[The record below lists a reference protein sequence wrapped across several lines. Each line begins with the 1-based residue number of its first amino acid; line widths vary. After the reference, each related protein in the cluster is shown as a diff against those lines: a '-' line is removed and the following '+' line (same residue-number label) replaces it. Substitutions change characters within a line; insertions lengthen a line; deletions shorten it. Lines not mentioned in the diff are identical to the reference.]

1 MSRRSPRATYL
12 RWVVGLVPI
21 AVLLGIWQLV
31 GKSASGSTP
40 VPSSWW
46 PAFKTIEESGQLWV
60 ALGKTMRL
68 YGEGLVVSTILGVA
82 FGIALGSSKVASRG
96 LSPLLEFLRATP
108 AAAIVPG
115 LLILFHANTRT
126 ELLIVVYGSIW
137 PILLNTA
144 AARAALPPLRLE
156 VGYSMGLT
164 WWERMRKLVLPTLIP
179 EIVVGVRVAASICL
193 IVSLLVDYLVATGG
207 IGYLLVQYQQTYQG
221 SSAFALLAVVG
232 IVGILLNVI
241 LGISEHYVLR
251 RWPRASAAGS
261 GAG

>member
-1 MSRRSPRATYL
+1 MTARSQRVAQL
-12 RWVVGLVPI
+12 RWLFGLVPI

-31 GKSASGSTP
+31 GSSTGSTP
-40 VPSSWW
+40 TPSTWW
-46 PAFKTIEESGQLWV
+46 PAFKTIEESGQLWG

-68 YGEGLVVSTILGVA
+68 YAEGLVISTILGVA
-82 FGIALGSSKVASRG
+82 FGVALGSSKVASRG
-96 LSPLLEFLRATP
+96 MSPLLEFLRATP

-126 ELLIVVYGSIW
+126 DVLIVVYGTIW
-137 PILLNTA
+137 PILLNAA

-207 IGYLLVQYQQTYQG
+207 IGTLLVQYEQTFQ
-221 SSAFALLAVVG
+221 SASAFALLAVVG
-232 IVGILLNVI
+232 IVGILINVL
-241 LGISEHYVLR
+241 LGGTEHYVLR
-251 RWPRASAAGS
+251 HWPRASASS
-261 GAG
+261 GALA